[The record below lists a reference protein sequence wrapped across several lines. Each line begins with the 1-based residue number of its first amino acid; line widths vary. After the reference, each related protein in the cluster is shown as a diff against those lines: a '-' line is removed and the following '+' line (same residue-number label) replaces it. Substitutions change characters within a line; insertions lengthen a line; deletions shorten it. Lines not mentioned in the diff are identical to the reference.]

1 MKEQRIVDCRL
12 GQLSEIIQ
20 TVEMKSTMMRTQMLA
35 ETYSSKTIP
44 ALMCIRT
51 VLEKRLRAAKRR
63 SAEAE
68 AALRDLE
75 SCGDELIDLAQEQRT
90 LADQISDKEQQLAYL
105 RDGGQSLP

>member
-1 MKEQRIVDCRL
+1 MIK
-12 GQLSEIIQ
+12 
-20 TVEMKSTMMRTQMLA
+20 TQMLA

-63 SAEAE
+63 STEAE

-75 SCGDELIDLAQEQRT
+75 GCGDELVNLAQEQRA
-90 LADQISDKEQQLAYL
+90 LAEQISDKKQQLEYL